1 MVADQF
7 GGVFL
12 FLLAPWGMG
21 ACAAVALVVIYLIS
35 RQLFRAILLAV
46 SFPGLIAFVLIFIHL
61 EILYSPVFAKAP
73 AAILL
78 PFLISITF
86 PSLLSGS
93 IIGTKGILG
102 LLTNKPDYQPNK
114 IYIFMLVLQCTLSA
128 ITVYMTHFNDGV
140 E

>member
-1 MVADQF
+1 MLANRF
-7 GGVFL
+7 GDIFL
-12 FLLAPWGMG
+12 FLLAPWNMG

-46 SFPGLIAFVLIFIHL
+46 SFPGLINFILIFIHL
-61 EILYSPVFAKAP
+61 EVLYSPVFDKAP
-73 AAILL
+73 SAILL

-93 IIGTKGILG
+93 ILGTKGILG

-114 IYIFMLVLQCTLSA
+114 IYIFMIVLQCALSA
-128 ITVYMTHFNDGV
+128 MTVYMTHFNDGV